1 MKCINCR
8 SKKLK
13 EIFTLGSQPISSAFY
28 SNKKFNL
35 KKYPLNLFECSKC
48 KLIQFSTKTPVR
60 EMYGSSYG
68 YKTSLSKNMI
78 QHLHKKYL
86 ILNKKLNFKDN
97 SNIID
102 IGSND
107 GSFLNF
113 FASKSKNL
121 QIFGIDPS
129 AQVFKKN
136 YKKNI
141 YLINDFFS
149 KSKLFKFI
157 NKNKLKIK
165 KFSLITSFAMFYDLL
180 KPNSFC
186 KDINNLLSENG
197 LWISEFSYFP
207 LLLKNLTYDQIC
219 HEHVAYYTLST
230 FKKIIEKN
238 NLKIIDFTINEIN
251 GGSIEVVCAK
261 KNSSHKTNKRKIF
274 NQIKFEKRIN
284 HTAYKR
290 FGDRVNNVKN
300 NIITFLN
307 MNPNR
312 VVGYGASTKGNV
324 ILNHCKITNENLP
337 FICDANKFKINKFT
351 PGSNIKIISKKKM
364 RKMKPDYLFVLIWSF
379 RSEVIKE
386 EIQYIKKG
394 GKLVFHLP
402 RFHIVDKQNYKK
414 YLKKKISSESYDF

>member
-1 MKCINCR
+1 MKCINCH

-141 YLINDFFS
+141 YLINDFF
-149 KSKLFKFI
+149 F
-157 NKNKLKIK
+157 
-165 KFSLITSFAMFYDLL
+165 
-180 KPNSFC
+180 
-186 KDINNLLSENG
+186 
-197 LWISEFSYFP
+197 
-207 LLLKNLTYDQIC
+207 
-219 HEHVAYYTLST
+219 
-230 FKKIIEKN
+230 
-238 NLKIIDFTINEIN
+238 
-251 GGSIEVVCAK
+251 
-261 KNSSHKTNKRKIF
+261 
-274 NQIKFEKRIN
+274 
-284 HTAYKR
+284 
-290 FGDRVNNVKN
+290 
-300 NIITFLN
+300 
-307 MNPNR
+307 
-312 VVGYGASTKGNV
+312 
-324 ILNHCKITNENLP
+324 
-337 FICDANKFKINKFT
+337 
-351 PGSNIKIISKKKM
+351 
-364 RKMKPDYLFVLIWSF
+364 
-379 RSEVIKE
+379 
-386 EIQYIKKG
+386 
-394 GKLVFHLP
+394 
-402 RFHIVDKQNYKK
+402 
-414 YLKKKISSESYDF
+414 